1 MCAAAVVAQVIVA
14 LPVSEVVLSVIVPGA
29 VKFWSGA
36 PKLQVGISVALGGV
50 MVTGA
55 VSVTVPANPFT
66 PDTVMTQVPD
76 PPGDEIVI
84 VEELQPGVA
93 LMPAVPT
100 AMATPWLEQ
109 GEAPAQEVA

>member
-1 MCAAAVVAQVIVA
+1 M
-14 LPVSEVVLSVIVPGA
+14 L
-29 VKFWSGA
+29 
-36 PKLQVGISVALGGV
+36 
-50 MVTGA
+50 TGA

-100 AMATPWLEQ
+100 AMATP
-109 GEAPAQEVA
+109 